1 MEPFE
6 KAFLW
11 VAALVLVI
19 FLCAL
24 GYSSVAMG
32 IHLPSHF
39 GMIHYTPDQKLRK
52 VLRKTPPFDHPGV
65 HEIAPGKYQVVVIGL
80 TWSFL
85 PDEIDLPAGADVT
98 FVATSMDVIHGF
110 FIPGTRVNMMLLPG
124 QVSETSYRFRKP
136 GEYLLICHEYC
147 GRLHHTMSA
156 RVVVK

>member
-11 VAALVLVI
+11 VAAVVLVI
-19 FLCAL
+19 FLAAL
-24 GYSSVAMG
+24 GYGTVAMG
-32 IHLPSHF
+32 IHLPSQ
-39 GMIHYTPDQKLRK
+39 GGIIYCKANQKLRK
-52 VLRKTPPFDHPGV
+52 ALRKTPPFDHPGV
-65 HEIAPGKYQVVVIGL
+65 HEIAPGKFQVVVIGM

-85 PDEIDLPAGADVT
+85 PDEIEVPAGAEVT

-110 FIPGTRVNMMLLPG
+110 FIPGTRVNMMLFPG
-124 QVSETSYRFRKP
+124 QVSETAYRFRKP

-147 GRLHHTMSA
+147 GRLHHTMSG

>member
-6 KAFLW
+6 KVFLS

-19 FLCAL
+19 FLGAL
-24 GYSSVAMG
+24 AYSSLAMG

-39 GMIHYTPDQKLRK
+39 GMIRCSVNQKLRK

-65 HEIAPGKYQVVVIGL
+65 HEIAPGKFQVVVIGL

-85 PDEIDLPAGADVT
+85 PDQIEFPVGADVT
-98 FVATSMDVIHGF
+98 FIATSMDVIHGF

-124 QVSETSYRFRKP
+124 QVSETSYRFSKP

-147 GRLHHTMSA
+147 GRLHHTMSG